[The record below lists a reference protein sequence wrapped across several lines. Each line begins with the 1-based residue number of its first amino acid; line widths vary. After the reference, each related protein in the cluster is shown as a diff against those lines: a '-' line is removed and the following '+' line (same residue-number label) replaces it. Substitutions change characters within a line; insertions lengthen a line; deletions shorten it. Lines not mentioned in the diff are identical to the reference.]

1 MPNTNT
7 DLQRKAGFYHSLGK
21 VITEQYALVG
31 EEAYKSAHNVRSNE
45 VWMDIIPHSNT
56 YASASSISD
65 NVIVTQCGTSS
76 NPVYLYPLTQT
87 NYQTWFIDMGTPS
100 AAADG
105 FIPSSD
111 WAKPLINPSDVPDS
125 NGYPSWG
132 YQLSMYRPDG
142 TTPIAYGSAFYDV
155 DYFSGLIR
163 FQENATPKDSS
174 VDSGLGFQFN
184 KSAFESTAN
193 NLKKAYIQSTST
205 GGPRVIAWQ
214 YIGQLLS
221 NFNFNQGQGLTAG
234 QGLTSSESGGSVTLS
249 INIGTQ
255 SGLTFSNNNE
265 LTVSIDN
272 STIQLDSNGQLYVAG
287 GGSSP
292 IYQTSYSLVTTGNDQ
307 PTGLTLSNIPTS
319 FSSILVFINGQ
330 LQRLGDGVTTDDC
343 YFTDGFTIKNFNNL
357 SLGDELYWNG
367 LISRFNLDTQDLIQ
381 IIYEA

>member
-21 VITEQYALVG
+21 VLTEQNNLVG
-31 EEAYKSAHNVRSNE
+31 NEAYKSAHNVRSNE
-45 VWMDIIPHSNT
+45 VWMDIISHSNT

-65 NVIVTQCGTSS
+65 NLVVTQCGTSS

-100 AAADG
+100 ATSDG

-132 YQLSMYRPDG
+132 FQLLMYRPNG

-174 VDSGLGFQFN
+174 LVSGLGFQFD
-184 KSAFESTAN
+184 KTTFESTAN
-193 NLKKAYIQSTST
+193 NLKKSYIQSTTT

-214 YIGQLLS
+214 YTGQLLS
-221 NFNFNQGQGLTAG
+221 NFSFGQNISSG
-234 QGLTSSESGGSVTLS
+234 QGLTSSESGGIVTLS
-249 INIGTQ
+249 VNNGTQ
-255 SGLTFSNNNE
+255 SGLTFSNNQ
-265 LTVSIDN
+265 LVVSIDN

-292 IYQTSYSLVTTGNDQ
+292 VYQNQYSLVTSGDNQ

-330 LQRLGDGVTTDDC
+330 LQKLGDGVSTEDC
-343 YFTDGFTIKNFNNL
+343 YFYDGSVVKNL
-357 SLGDELYWNG
+357 SNLSSGDQLYWNG
-367 LISRFNLDTQDLIQ
+367 SISKFNLDSQDLIQ
-381 IIYEA
+381 VIYES

>member
-1 MPNTNT
+1 M
-7 DLQRKAGFYHSLGK
+7 
-21 VITEQYALVG
+21 
-31 EEAYKSAHNVRSNE
+31 
-45 VWMDIIPHSNT
+45 
-56 YASASSISD
+56 
-65 NVIVTQCGTSS
+65 
-76 NPVYLYPLTQT
+76 
-87 NYQTWFIDMGTPS
+87 
-100 AAADG
+100 
-105 FIPSSD
+105 
-111 WAKPLINPSDVPDS
+111 
-125 NGYPSWG
+125 
-132 YQLSMYRPDG
+132 
-142 TTPIAYGSAFYDV
+142 
-155 DYFSGLIR
+155 
-163 FQENATPKDSS
+163 
-174 VDSGLGFQFN
+174 
-184 KSAFESTAN
+184 
-193 NLKKAYIQSTST
+193 
-205 GGPRVIAWQ
+205 
-214 YIGQLLS
+214 
-221 NFNFNQGQGLTAG
+221 
-234 QGLTSSESGGSVTLS
+234 S

-367 LISRFNLDTQDLIQ
+367 LISGFNLDTQDLIQ